1 MHGVVGSL
9 EQAGNVRQRSLRRI
23 AGRLGLIAVV
33 ASVIAAAAWY
43 GQLWWT
49 IGRFIESTDDAYVG
63 GDVTTIAS
71 KVPGFIDGIA
81 VTDNQEVKAG
91 DLLVK
96 LDDRD
101 YRAQFAR
108 ADANVAAQEAALGN
122 REAARR
128 LQTAVVEQATAEI
141 AAAAAEATRTQ
152 YDLDRYRTL
161 SAVRFASLQRFEQ
174 ADADY
179 KKAAAAERKAEAA
192 L

>member
-1 MHGVVGSL
+1 
-9 EQAGNVRQRSLRRI
+9 
-23 AGRLGLIAVV
+23 
-33 ASVIAAAAWY
+33 
-43 GQLWWT
+43 
-49 IGRFIESTDDAYVG
+49 
-63 GDVTTIAS
+63 
-71 KVPGFIDGIA
+71 
-81 VTDNQEVKAG
+81 
-91 DLLVK
+91 
-96 LDDRD
+96 
-101 YRAQFAR
+101 
-108 ADANVAAQEAALGN
+108 
-122 REAARR
+122 